1 MSNPYAQAQAT
12 MLEIVAFGLDYL
24 TDRGITITDEQYREA
39 IVTAGEAMT
48 TSGAAPKRPEV
59 VNAAIECLQM
69 LSED

>member
-1 MSNPYAQAQAT
+1 MSNPYVQAQAA

-24 TDRGITITDEQYREA
+24 TDQGITITDEQYREA
-39 IVTAGEAMT
+39 IVAAGETMT

-59 VNAAIECLQM
+59 VNAAIECFQM